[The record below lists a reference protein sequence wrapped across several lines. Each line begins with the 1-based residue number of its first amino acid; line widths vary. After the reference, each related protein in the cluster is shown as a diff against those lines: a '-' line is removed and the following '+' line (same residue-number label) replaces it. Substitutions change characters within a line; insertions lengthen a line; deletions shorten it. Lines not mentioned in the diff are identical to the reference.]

1 MKYFKL
7 IQFFIA
13 ASITLFWFSCSKE
26 GQYTLTET
34 PPLDFRSHYNG
45 LTVTFVNATEG
56 ATEISWDFGD
66 GSSVVQGDSVDHTY
80 ETIGNYVIT
89 MNGSVDGKSYIFHT
103 MLRVDKPSVVNLEDG
118 TFDDWQEVTYPDF
131 LISGKGAVDTAKV
144 DYDANYIYIYVEF
157 AGNIENAGIA
167 DHIFGVYM
175 DADNSVSTGFSM
187 KEMGVDYSCEGNL
200 YDGGWIAPG
209 RVDLANGDP
218 SWPFVEYD
226 VENAVKPG
234 YITEE
239 DNVIKMEFGISR
251 EVFKINSDAMSFSM
265 SIMNSDWSDVG
276 NLVTPL
282 PDFNE
287 RITVIMNKSSKK

>member
-1 MKYFKL
+1 MKYFKH

-13 ASITLFWFSCSKE
+13 AMTFICMSCSKE

-56 ATEISWDFGD
+56 ATGISWDFGD
-66 GSSVVQGDSVDHTY
+66 ETPVVAGDSIEHIYTS
-80 ETIGNYVIT
+80 IGNYVIT
-89 MNGSVDGKSYIFHT
+89 MNGSLEGKSYVFHT

-118 TFDDWQEVTYPDF
+118 TFDDWNGVTYSDF
-131 LISGKGAVDTAKV
+131 LLSGKGAVDTAKV
-144 DYDANYIYIYVEF
+144 DYDANYIYVYVEF
-157 AGNIENAGIA
+157 ASDVENAGLA

-175 DADNSVSTGFSM
+175 DADNSVSTGFSL

-200 YDGGWIAPG
+200 SDDGWISPG
-209 RVDLANGDP
+209 IVDLANGDP
-218 SWPFVEYD
+218 TWPFVEYD
-226 VENAVKPG
+226 VENAIKPG
-234 YITEE
+234 YIAEE

-251 EVFKINSDAMSFSM
+251 EVFKINSDVFSFSM
-265 SIMNSDWSDVG
+265 SIMNSDWSDIG
-276 NLVTPL
+276 NLVTPM

-287 RITVIMNKSSKK
+287 KIVVTMNKSSKK